1 MSSTF
6 AGFSPGGFD
15 LNKSFTEYKFDVP
28 SFGTGVDAGGLT
40 GFSPGGFDLD
50 LGRYTNFLGGG
61 GSSIPSFQAGV
72 DAGGLTGL
80 VGSSGVAGK
89 FKGLFDGLF
98 GGDDDTRQALG
109 IANTLGNYGIQA
121 ANINNMAAE
130 VAAENAQ
137 NSLLTDYNLQ
147 RIGKGDRQRFNT
159 NRLGRQENLMAVVP
173 SAIANATYNTKNP
186 NVGAA
191 IGAQLAG
198 MLG

>member
-6 AGFSPGGFD
+6 AGFSPGGFN
-15 LNKSFTEYKFDVP
+15 L
-28 SFGTGVDAGGLT
+28 GQAAAG
-40 GFSPGGFDLD
+40 FNPGGFN
-50 LGRYTNFLGGG
+50 LGQAAAGFNP
-61 GSSIPSFQAGV
+61 GSGSA
-72 DAGGLTGL
+72 
-80 VGSSGVAGK
+80 GSSGVAGR

-98 GGDDDTRQALG
+98 GGDDDDVTFGQALG
-109 IANTLGNYGIQA
+109 LATLQGNLGIEA
-121 ANINNMAAE
+121 ANRNSQAAE
-130 VAAENAQ
+130 VAALNAQ

-173 SAIANATYNTKNP
+173 TAIANATYNTKNP

-191 IGAQLAG
+191 MGAQLAG

>member
-1 MSSTF
+1 VSSTF
-6 AGFSPGGFD
+6 GQSAAGFNPGGFD

-28 SFGTGVDAGGLT
+28 SFGTGVDAGG
-40 GFSPGGFDLD
+40 GF
-50 LGRYTNFLGGG
+50 
-61 GSSIPSFQAGV
+61 A
-72 DAGGLTGL
+72 
-80 VGSSGVAGK
+80 GSSGVAGK

-98 GGDDDTRQALG
+98 GGDDDDVTFGQALG
-109 IANTLGNYGIQA
+109 LATLQGNLGIEA
-121 ANINNMAAE
+121 ANRNSQAAE
-130 VAAENAQ
+130 VAALNAQ

-173 SAIANATYNTKNP
+173 SAIANATYNTNNP

-191 IGAQLAG
+191 MGAQLAG

>member
-1 MSSTF
+1 VGLEF
-6 AGFSPGGFD
+6 GAGFNPGGFD

-28 SFGTGVDAGGLT
+28 SFGTGVDAGG
-40 GFSPGGFDLD
+40 GF
-50 LGRYTNFLGGG
+50 
-61 GSSIPSFQAGV
+61 A
-72 DAGGLTGL
+72 
-80 VGSSGVAGK
+80 GSSGVAGK

-98 GGDDDTRQALG
+98 GGDDDDVTFGQALG
-109 IANTLGNYGIQA
+109 LATLQGNLGIEA

-130 VAAENAQ
+130 VAALNAQ

-173 SAIANATYNTKNP
+173 SAIANATYNTNNP

-191 IGAQLAG
+191 MGAQLAG

>member
-1 MSSTF
+1 VSFTF
-6 AGFSPGGFD
+6 GQAAAGFNPGAFD

-28 SFGTGVDAGGLT
+28 SFGTGVDAGG
-40 GFSPGGFDLD
+40 GF
-50 LGRYTNFLGGG
+50 
-61 GSSIPSFQAGV
+61 A
-72 DAGGLTGL
+72 
-80 VGSSGVAGK
+80 GSSGVAGK

-98 GGDDDTRQALG
+98 GGDDDTMQALG

-173 SAIANATYNTKNP
+173 SAIANATYNTNNP

-191 IGAQLAG
+191 MGAQLAG

>member
-1 MSSTF
+1 MSSIF
-6 AGFSPGGFD
+6 GQSAAGFNPGDFD
-15 LNKSFTEYKFDVP
+15 LNK
-28 SFGTGVDAGGLT
+28 
-40 GFSPGGFDLD
+40 
-50 LGRYTNFLGGG
+50 NFFGGG
-61 GSSIPSFQAGV
+61 GSSIPSFQTGV
-72 DAGGLTGL
+72 DAGGGFA
-80 VGSSGVAGK
+80 GPSGVAGK
-89 FKGLFDGLF
+89 FQGLLSGLF
-98 GGDDDTRQALG
+98 GGDDDGVTGQALG

-147 RIGKGDRQRFNT
+147 RIAKGDRQRFNT

-173 SAIANATYNTKNP
+173 GAISNATYVTKNP

-191 IGAQLAG
+191 MGAQLAG

>member
-1 MSSTF
+1 MGSI
-6 AGFSPGGFD
+6 
-15 LNKSFTEYKFDVP
+15 
-28 SFGTGVDAGGLT
+28 FGQAAT
-40 GFSPGGFDLD
+40 GFNPSAFDLD
-50 LGRYTNFLGGG
+50 KNFFVGG
-61 GSSIPSFQAGV
+61 GSSIPSFQTGI
-72 DAGGLTGL
+72 DAGSGFA
-80 VGSSGVAGK
+80 GSSGVAGK
-89 FKGLFDGLF
+89 FKGLFSGLF
-98 GGDDDTRQALG
+98 GGDDDTSQALG

-121 ANINNMAAE
+121 ANINSMAAQ

-173 SAIANATYNTKNP
+173 GAISNATYVTKNP

-191 IGAQLAG
+191 MGAQLAG